1 VPREVLAV
9 RYGSRVTRK
18 AESFLN
24 YHVYGEADEPL
35 GVDYYFWVIRDSPG
49 ASEQGGGAAGAVTLV
64 DTGFAP
70 EAGRRRK
77 RDQWLTPADALPLLG
92 IAPGAVQTVVI
103 THAHWDH
110 TGNLDQFPG
119 AEIVM
124 SQDEYDFWTS
134 PIARRKHFALHAEA
148 AEIALLAQ
156 ARKDGRLTLTTG
168 ESTRLAPGIE
178 LVQVG
183 GHTPGELIVSVAD
196 GAGTVIL
203 ASDALHHYEEVDQD
217 RPYAILSDLPA
228 MYRAYDL
235 LAELAGQPGAR
246 LVAGHDP
253 EVRARFAAHPAHPAV
268 TDLGQVAS
276 P

>member
-18 AESFLN
+18 AESFHN
-24 YHVYGEADEPL
+24 YHIYGEPDEAL
-35 GVDYYFWVIRDSPG
+35 GVDYYFWVIRDS
-49 ASEQGGGAAGAVTLV
+49 AGQDSAGPVTLV

-70 EAGRRRK
+70 EAGRRRG
-77 RDQWLTPADALPLLG
+77 RDQWFTPADALPLLG
-92 IAPGAVQTVVI
+92 IAPEAVTTVVI

-124 SQDEYDFWTS
+124 SQAEYDFWTS
-134 PIARRKHFALHAEA
+134 AVARRRHFALHSEA
-148 AEIALLAQ
+148 AEIELLTQ
-156 ARKDGRLTLTTG
+156 ARAAGRLTLTTG
-168 ESTRLAPGIE
+168 QSTRLASGIE
-178 LVQVG
+178 LVEVG
-183 GHTPGELIVSVAD
+183 GHTPGELIISVDD

-203 ASDALHHYEEVDQD
+203 ASDALHHYEEIDQD
-217 RPYAILSDLPA
+217 RPYAVLADLPA

-235 LAELAGQPGAR
+235 LAELAARPGAR

-268 TDLGQVAS
+268 TDLGR
-276 P
+276 PHD

>member
-1 VPREVLAV
+1 VTEPVPREVLAV
-9 RYGSRVTRK
+9 RYGNRVTRK

-24 YHVYGEADEPL
+24 YHVYGEPDAALD
-35 GVDYYFWVIRDSPG
+35 VDYYFWVIRDRTGDGEPG
-49 ASEQGGGAAGAVTLV
+49 PVTLV

-70 EAGRRRK
+70 EAGRRRGG
-77 RDQWLTPADALPLLG
+77 RDQWLTPAAALPLLG
-92 IAPGAVQTVVI
+92 IAPEAVTTVVI

-110 TGNLDQFPG
+110 TGNLGQFPD

-124 SQDEYDFWTS
+124 SQAEYDFWTS
-134 PIARRKHFALHAEA
+134 ALARRKHFALHAEA
-148 AEIALLAQ
+148 AEIELLTR
-156 ARKDGRLTLTTG
+156 ARADGRLTLTTR
-168 ESTRLAPGIE
+168 ESTLLAPGVE

-183 GHTPGELIVSVAD
+183 GHTPGELIVTIDD

-217 RPYAILSDLPA
+217 RPYAILADLPA

-235 LAELAGQPGAR
+235 LAGLAAQPGAR

-253 EVRARFAAHPAHPAV
+253 EVRARFAPHPAHPAV
-268 TDLGQVAS
+268 TDLGQ
-276 P
+276 PRD